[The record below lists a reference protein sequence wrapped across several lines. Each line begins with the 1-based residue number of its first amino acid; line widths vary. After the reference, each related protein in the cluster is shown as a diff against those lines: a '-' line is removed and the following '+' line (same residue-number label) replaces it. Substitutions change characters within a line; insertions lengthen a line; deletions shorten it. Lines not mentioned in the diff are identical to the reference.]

1 MDMHRND
8 VIECVSD
15 QEEPV
20 DLETVCGLDQHY
32 SDLELHRW
40 RKGAIKN
47 GWISTVTSGPERIE
61 ASPFRDPKRR

>member
-32 SDLELHRW
+32 SDLELH
-40 RKGAIKN
+40 
-47 GWISTVTSGPERIE
+47 
-61 ASPFRDPKRR
+61 